1 MTTKYLPE
9 STILA
14 PRDPSITDDNE
25 WPIFRLSDAAICL
38 RHTSDP
44 ASLLLASEQNP
55 LTVTGKLKLVPDI
68 DEDEDDADYD
78 DLHSALLRRTKQGTV
93 PIEVQNVR
101 TFSYSDSGELWA
113 AGASGWF
120 TIRPSKAYKPI
131 YDQMIESVNTFYF
144 VADAYKTP
152 RRKGKREHAIALPD
166 YTIQEL
172 FEKYAAEEM
181 EAGNGAQEAAQKIYQ
196 HREFLLAEMIAGKQD
211 IMWGKNP
218 LYVHLMRKF
227 SKDYARIK
235 ERLVSGL
242 ALREGT
248 QAAVASAPIPKHARQ
263 LSLETA
269 STTSSKRGRGRPRK
283 YPPTDVISIG
293 SSSVA
298 SSAVKDTPKEAA
310 AKPAGNVAKPYA
322 KPYAIPQKPTRR
334 QQATSASITATP
346 EVQESQ
352 HQAEISTPESDAEP
366 NPRPPKSSLRLKP
379 TSASKGPPKSNKR
392 PPPDEDEVDHPELRS
407 SPAPAG
413 KRKREDP
420 PADAR
425 HAPKRRN
432 SKHEVDE
439 GIDMPTSPSSTS
451 DQTPDNDQAVGGASA
466 TRLNHVPDPIQ
477 QDTWLCALDG
487 CTHKVYSASLPASQ
501 KLIREHYKLHAYDD
515 DERVRMV
522 RKLQAPS
529 LPTNRLMEKVKDVA
543 RGEGLV
549 GMVGSRVAGSR
560 FPQPIKQEY

>member
-9 STILA
+9 SAILA

-25 WPIFRLSDAAICL
+25 WPIFRLSDATVHL
-38 RHTSDP
+38 RNTFEH
-44 ASLLLASEQNP
+44 ASLLSASEQHP

-68 DEDEDDADYD
+68 DEDEDEDDADYD
-78 DLHSALLRRTKQGTV
+78 DLRCALLRRTKQGTV
-93 PIEVQNVR
+93 PIEVHDVR
-101 TFSYSDSGELWA
+101 TFSYSDTGELWA

-120 TIRPSKAYKPI
+120 TIRPSKAYKSV

-152 RRKGKREHAIALPD
+152 RRKGKGKQAIGLPD
-166 YTIQEL
+166 YTTQEL

-181 EAGNGAQEAAQKIYQ
+181 EVGNGAQEAAQKIYQ
-196 HREFLLAEMIAGKQD
+196 NREFLLAEMIAGKQD
-211 IMWGKNP
+211 IVWGKNP

-235 ERLVSGL
+235 ERLVNGL
-242 ALREGT
+242 AMREGRHS
-248 QAAVASAPIPKHARQ
+248 AAQPQPHARQ
-263 LSLETA
+263 PSLDTT

-283 YPPTDVISIG
+283 YPPTDAISIG

-298 SSAVKDTPKEAA
+298 SSALKDASRKKAPRAA
-310 AKPAGNVAKPYA
+310 GIMTKQ
-322 KPYAIPQKPTRR
+322 ISQKPTRR
-334 QQATSASITATP
+334 HEAISTSITATP
-346 EVQESQ
+346 EIQESQ
-352 HQAEISTPESDAEP
+352 PDPGPSTPESDAES

-379 TSASKGPPKSNKR
+379 TKPSKGPPKSNKR
-392 PPPDEDEVDHPELRS
+392 PPPDEEADDPAPRS

-420 PADAR
+420 PTDAR
-425 HAPKRRN
+425 HAPKRRH

-451 DQTPDNDQAVGGASA
+451 EEVAQDDQAVGGAATTESA
-466 TRLNHVPDPIQ
+466 SLPLRLNHVPDPLQ

-529 LPTNRLMEKVKDVA
+529 LPTGRLMKKVKDVA

-560 FPQPIKQEY
+560 FPQPVNQKY